1 MSPVRPDADGVNIAG
16 SGPPGPPPTTERRV
30 HLIDKTD
37 TAILTELM
45 RDGRATWAALGEQT
59 GLSPA
64 ALAQRVRK
72 LERDGVI
79 TGYAAILDPD
89 AAGAGLLAFV
99 SVRFYDQAKRDRFLV
114 LIKTMPWVQECH
126 HVTGEMEY
134 LLKVRCSG
142 TRALERLITDEL
154 MGRCKVAETRT
165 SIVLATAKETTA
177 IALPEIP

>member
-1 MSPVRPDADGVNIAG
+1 MMAHFWMETIDPHGGKPMDSIDITILEHLMS
-16 SGPPGPPPTTERRV
+16 
-30 HLIDKTD
+30 
-37 TAILTELM
+37 
-45 RDGRATWAALGEQT
+45 DGRATWAALGEAT

-64 ALAQRVRK
+64 ALAQRVRR

-79 TGYAAILDPD
+79 LGYAARLDPD
-89 AAGAGLLAFV
+89 AVGAGLLAFV
-99 SVRFYDQAKRDRFLV
+99 SVRFYDQAKRDRFLT
-114 LIKTMPWVQECH
+114 LIRTMPWVQECH

-177 IALPEIP
+177 LAVGK

>member
-1 MSPVRPDADGVNIAG
+1 MRRGAPDVIIAPDT
-16 SGPPGPPPTTERRV
+16 PPLTDPDPEQHV
-30 HLIDKTD
+30 HQIDKID
-37 TAILTELM
+37 TAILQELM
-45 RDGRATWAALGEQT
+45 RDGRATWAALGETT

-79 TGYAAILDPD
+79 TSYAAILDPD
-89 AAGAGLLAFV
+89 AVGSGLLAFV

-134 LLKVRCSG
+134 LMKVRCSG

-154 MGRCKVAETRT
+154 MGKCKVAETRT
-165 SIVLATAKETTA
+165 IIVLATAKETTA
-177 IALPEIP
+177 IALPE

>member
-1 MSPVRPDADGVNIAG
+1 MSTVRPATDPVKIVAQGHPSTSKNV
-16 SGPPGPPPTTERRV
+16 ERRV
-30 HLIDKTD
+30 HQIDETDKT
-37 TAILTELM
+37 ILEELM
-45 RDGRATWAALGEQT
+45 RDGRATWAALGELT

-79 TGYAAILDPD
+79 SGYAAILDPE

-99 SVRFYDQAKRDRFLV
+99 SVRFYDQSKRDRFLV

-154 MGRCKVAETRT
+154 MGKCKVAETRT

-177 IALPEIP
+177 LAVVK

>member
-1 MSPVRPDADGVNIAG
+1 MTGTL
-16 SGPPGPPPTTERRV
+16 PPTPQPEPRV
-30 HLIDKTD
+30 HLIDDTDKT
-37 TAILTELM
+37 ILDELM
-45 RDGRATWAALGEQT
+45 RDGRATWAALGELT

-79 TGYAAILDPD
+79 TSYAAILDPD
-89 AAGAGLLAFV
+89 AVGAGLLAFV

-154 MGRCKVAETRT
+154 MGKCKVAETRT

-177 IALPEIP
+177 LAVTK